1 MGLALLG
8 CPDPESI
15 GYHPQP
21 VPERVSQSASP
32 RPSPAQASTA
42 ATFYAVIFL
51 IGFFWHGAAQ
61 ETNDIWRL
69 DPEQGLTTLLWT
81 PLLGVGFGLLVVR
94 GFRALEGRMSWLSAL
109 QQEFRDL
116 LGRPSNRDLFV
127 LALASSLG
135 EEVLFRGAM
144 LDAWGPW
151 ISSVVFAGL
160 HIGPKR
166 SLWPWTL
173 SSLLLGLC
181 LAGLT
186 LATGNLGA
194 AIAAHFV
201 INLLNLHYITRRSG
215 DLLRRSRKSPSG
227 AAIQRL

>member
-1 MGLALLG
+1 MCAPGPG
-8 CPDPESI
+8 SI

-21 VPERVSQSASP
+21 VPERVIQSATPKS
-32 RPSPAQASTA
+32 SPAQASTA

-61 ETNDIWRL
+61 ETNDLWRL
-69 DPEQGLTTLLWT
+69 DPEQGLVTLLWT
-81 PLLGVGFGLLVVR
+81 PLLGVLFGLAVVR
-94 GFRALEGRMSWLSAL
+94 GFRVLEGRMSWLPAL
-109 QQEFRDL
+109 QREFRDL
-116 LGRPSNRDLFV
+116 LGRPSGRDLFI
-127 LALASSLG
+127 LAVASSVG

-151 ISSVVFAGL
+151 ISSLVFAGL
-160 HIGPKR
+160 HIGPRR

-201 INLLNLHYITRRSG
+201 INLLNLHYITRKPPEFG
-215 DLLRRSRKSPSG
+215 RRQGQGVSG
-227 AAIQRL
+227 AGLQRL